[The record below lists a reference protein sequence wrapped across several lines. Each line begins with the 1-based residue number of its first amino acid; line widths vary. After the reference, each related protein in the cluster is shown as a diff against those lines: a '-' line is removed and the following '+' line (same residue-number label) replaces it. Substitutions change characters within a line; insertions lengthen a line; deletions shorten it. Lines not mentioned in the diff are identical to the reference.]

1 MRVTYKCFY
10 KGREDSHFIDE
21 QCKNVSESIIIN
33 VSKGRED
40 SHFINEQC
48 KNVSE
53 SIIINVS
60 KGREDSHFIN
70 I

>member
-1 MRVTYKCFY
+1 M
-10 KGREDSHFIDE
+10 
-21 QCKNVSESIIIN
+21 SESIIIN

-60 KGREDSHFIN
+60 KGKRRYSHFIN